1 MPFMDLRQLRYF
13 IGIVQAGSV
22 SRAADQ
28 LHVAQSA
35 ISYHLGAL
43 ESELGRELVTRG
55 PRGILLTEAGTI
67 LYRHAESILRHVE
80 LAKHDT
86 MSALNVPS
94 GLVSIGI
101 PITLAPILGYEL
113 FVRMRSAFPQIL
125 LHMSDTKSALLR
137 ESLDNG
143 RLDIALLF
151 VAEPERG
158 LAIEPLLEEELFCVT
173 ADADTAPITLADVAR
188 RPLLIPG
195 PRSVSQCL
203 AQQLFDKH
211 GLTVTWV
218 GALDTLSALRRAIAS
233 GIGHSIL
240 PWSAMYDG
248 ERRTALNCRR
258 IADVKL
264 VRTVSLCFSEVV
276 ERTPAIEATALT
288 LKSLVR
294 ELVENGIWQ
303 GVSLIEPSREPAH
316 ALVAQK
322 PAPTPTRPSPSRQRA
337 HPTNGSARRGDV
349 EKTKRRMHPS

>member
-1 MPFMDLRQLRYF
+1 MDLRQLRYF

-35 ISYHLGAL
+35 ISHHLAAL

-94 GLVSIGI
+94 GLVSIGF

-125 LHMSDTKSALLR
+125 LHVSDTKSALLR

-151 VAEPERG
+151 VAAPQRG
-158 LAIEPLLEEELFCVT
+158 LAIEPLLEEELFCVS
-173 ADADTAPITLADVAR
+173 ADTDTAPITLAEVAQ
-188 RPLLIPG
+188 RPLLVPG
-195 PRSVSQCL
+195 PRSASQRL
-203 AQQLFDKH
+203 AQQLFSKH
-211 GLTVTWV
+211 GLAVTWI
-218 GALDTLSALRRAIAS
+218 GAIDTLSALRRAIAS

-240 PWSAMYDG
+240 PWSALYDG
-248 ERRTALNCRR
+248 ERGTALNCRH
-258 IADVKL
+258 IADVKV

-288 LKSLVR
+288 LKSLMR
-294 ELVENGIWQ
+294 ELVKSGRWQ
-303 GVSLIEPSREPAH
+303 GASLIESSRERAH
-316 ALVAQK
+316 ALVPQNVGRT
-322 PAPTPTRPSPSRQRA
+322 PIRHAPRRRVSALRA
-337 HPTNGSARRGDV
+337 
-349 EKTKRRMHPS
+349 